1 MQYMFHAFCIPYIC
15 FVLMHNTLCVR
26 LRVSVVES
34 KLFILPIYVF
44 HLLYVLV
51 QNNLDLVFLTY
62 GTEFVLFLAVL
73 ENSVMP
79 IG

>member
-26 LRVSVVES
+26 LHVSVVES

-51 QNNLDLVFLTY
+51 
-62 GTEFVLFLAVL
+62 
-73 ENSVMP
+73 
-79 IG
+79 